1 MKLTDITNPR
11 RMKGAAYMLV
21 APLLAL
27 AFSFLISTLVL
38 ALSGNSAIDAYRYM
52 WDFGTRLESIVSTI
66 NRAIPYYV
74 AGVAVA
80 IGFKMNL
87 FNIGVEGQFRISFLI
102 AAWAGAELAL
112 PGPINIVFV
121 MAVAMTVGG
130 LWAGGIGLLKVTRG
144 VNEVVSSI
152 MLNFTAYALI
162 SYLLLTYLQ
171 YDDPD
176 SLVTQTRT
184 LPEDSR
190 IPNLDWLVNAIPGVR
205 ELRPRDHLSG
215 FLVGAIV
222 IGVLYYLVVWRT
234 RFGYDLRATGANSW
248 AARASGV
255 DPRRMI
261 VTTMVLSGAV
271 AGLIGMTELLSQR
284 YRFDTDIATGVGFT
298 GIGVALLGRNNPIG
312 IAAGAFLFGFLE
324 RSAQIL
330 DLEGIPKEIVQ
341 IMQGVILISV
351 VIAYEVVD
359 RFRRAQEAREIARI
373 EPEALAP
380 AAASTGARA

>member
-11 RMKGAAYMLV
+11 RMKGAAYVLV

-38 ALSGNSAIDAYRYM
+38 ALSGNSAIDAYRLM

-112 PGPINIVFV
+112 PGPINIVFL

-184 LPEDSR
+184 LPQDSR

-234 RFGYDLRATGANSW
+234 RFGYDLRATGANPW

-380 AAASTGARA
+380 AAATGARA

>member
-121 MAVAMTVGG
+121 MVVAMTVGG

-380 AAASTGARA
+380 AAASAGARA